1 MSLDSKIKTD
11 QSTLS
16 KVDQFFL
23 KIESFMSFLG
33 GVVIFLIVMI
43 STVNILGRW
52 LFSMPVNGYI
62 DWIEQFMAF
71 FAFLGIAYTQREGGH
86 IRMDM
91 LVSKLKGRFF
101 YVTELFTTTIILFLT
116 LVLIYGSSLHFLRAY
131 NLGDTSL
138 DIDLPTWPAKLVV
151 PVALTFLALRLI
163 IQIWAYIRAIKNND
177 TDAVAVPRIENAAEA
192 VESDNKS
199 YGVK

>member
-1 MSLDSKIKTD
+1 MSSDSKIKTD

-16 KVDQFFL
+16 AVDRFFL

-91 LVSKLKGRFF
+91 VVSKLKGRFF

-131 NLGDTSL
+131 NIGDTSL

-151 PVALTFLALRLI
+151 PIALTFLAFRLI

-177 TDAVAVPRIENAAEA
+177 PDPVAIPRVENAAEA

-199 YGVK
+199 YGVD

>member
-1 MSLDSKIKTD
+1 MSSDSKIKTD
-11 QSTLS
+11 QSALS
-16 KVDQFFL
+16 AVDQFFL

-91 LVSKLKGRFF
+91 LVSKLKGRFY

-116 LVLIYGSSLHFLRAY
+116 LVLIYGSSLHFLRAF

-177 TDAVAVPRIENAAEA
+177 PDPVAVPRVEDAAQA

-199 YGVK
+199 YGVD

>member
-11 QSTLS
+11 QSGLS
-16 KVDQFFL
+16 AVDQFFL

-33 GVVIFLIVMI
+33 GVVIFVIVMI

-52 LFSMPVNGYI
+52 LFNMPVNGYI

-91 LVSKLKGRFF
+91 VVSKLKGKI
-101 YVTELFTTTIILFLT
+101 YYATELFTTTIIFLLT

-131 NLGDTSL
+131 NFGDTSL
-138 DIDLPTWPAKLVV
+138 DIDLPTWPAKLIV

-177 TDAVAVPRIENAAEA
+177 PDPVAIPQVEDPAAV

-199 YGVK
+199 YGVE

>member
-1 MSLDSKIKTD
+1 MSSESKIKTD
-11 QSTLS
+11 QSILS
-16 KVDQFFL
+16 TVDQFFL

-33 GVVIFLIVMI
+33 GVVIFLIVLI

-52 LFSMPVNGYI
+52 FFNMPVNGYI

-71 FAFLGIAYTQREGGH
+71 FALLGIAYTQREGGH

-91 LVSKLKGRFF
+91 VVSKLKGRFF
-101 YVTELFTTTIILFLT
+101 YVTELFTTMITLFLT
-116 LVLIYGSSLHFLRAY
+116 IVLIYGSSLHFLRAY
-131 NLGDTSL
+131 NIGDTSL

-151 PVALTFLALRLI
+151 PVALTFLAIRLI
-163 IQIWAYIRAIKNND
+163 IQIWAYIRAIKND
-177 TDAVAVPRIENAAEA
+177 DQDPIAVPRVENAAEA

>member
-1 MSLDSKIKTD
+1 MSSDSKIKTD

-16 KVDQFFL
+16 AVDRFFL

-91 LVSKLKGRFF
+91 VVSKLKGRFF

-131 NLGDTSL
+131 NIGDTSL

-151 PVALTFLALRLI
+151 PIALTFLAFRLI

-177 TDAVAVPRIENAAEA
+177 SDPVAIPRVENAAEA
-192 VESDNKS
+192 VESENKS

>member
-11 QSTLS
+11 QSLLS
-16 KVDQFFL
+16 KVDQFFF
-23 KIESFMSFLG
+23 KIEGYMSLMG

-52 LFSMPVNGYI
+52 FFTMPVNGYI

-91 LVSKLKGRFF
+91 LVSKLRGRFL
-101 YVTELFTTTIILFLT
+101 YVTELFTSLIILFLT

-177 TDAVAVPRIENAAEA
+177 TDPVAIPQIEDPAAAVK
-192 VESDNKS
+192 SDNKS
-199 YGVK
+199 YGVE

>member
-177 TDAVAVPRIENAAEA
+177 TDAVAVPRVENAAEA

>member
-1 MSLDSKIKTD
+1 MALDSKIKTD
-11 QSTLS
+11 QSSLS
-16 KVDQFFL
+16 AVDLFFF
-23 KIESFMSFLG
+23 KIESFMGFLG

-52 LFSMPVNGYI
+52 LFNMPVNGYI

-91 LVSKLKGRFF
+91 VVSKLKGRFF
-101 YVTELFTTTIILFLT
+101 YVTELFTTTIVLFLT
-116 LVLIYGSSLHFLRAY
+116 IVLIYGSSLHFLRAY
-131 NLGDTSL
+131 NLGDSSL

-177 TDAVAVPRIENAAEA
+177 PDPVAIPKIEDPAAA

-199 YGVK
+199 YGVE

>member
-1 MSLDSKIKTD
+1 MALDSKIKTD

-16 KVDQFFL
+16 AVDQFFL
-23 KIESFMSFLG
+23 KIESFMGFLG

-52 LFSMPVNGYI
+52 LFNMPVNGYI

-91 LVSKLKGRFF
+91 VVSKLKGRIF
-101 YVTELFTTTIILFLT
+101 YITELFTTTIILFLT

-177 TDAVAVPRIENAAEA
+177 PDPVAIPKIEDPAQA

>member
-16 KVDQFFL
+16 RVDQFFL

-91 LVSKLKGRFF
+91 LVSRLKGRFF

-138 DIDLPTWPAKLVV
+138 DIDLPTWPAKLIV

-177 TDAVAVPRIENAAEA
+177 TDAVAVPRVENAAEA

>member
-1 MSLDSKIKTD
+1 MALDSKIKTD
-11 QSTLS
+11 QSSLS
-16 KVDQFFL
+16 AVDRFFL

-33 GVVIFLIVMI
+33 GVVIFVIVMI

-52 LFSMPVNGYI
+52 LFNMPVNGYI

-91 LVSKLKGRFF
+91 VVSKLKGRFF
-101 YVTELFTTTIILFLT
+101 YVTELFTTTIIFLLT

-131 NLGDTSL
+131 NIGDTSL

-151 PVALTFLALRLI
+151 PVALTFLAIRLI

-177 TDAVAVPRIENAAEA
+177 SDPVAIPQLEDPTEV

-199 YGVK
+199 YGVD